1 MKKQNPT
8 FTRKHLIYFP
18 ILHIIKRYKDV
29 MNVKLEEFFAN
40 KKLLRKII
48 KKILLIITFTV
59 ALIFALF
66 NFDRVWGFIT
76 GAISLAAPFFIG
88 IAIAFVVNVLL
99 KFYEEKAFAFL
110 NKRNGRIWK
119 KIRRGVC
126 IFLSFLTFVLVIGG
140 IILFVVPELVNSVK
154 VLTDNAPSYINRLMQ
169 ETTKLLEKWNVTQ
182 EQINALKLDWSSILT
197 QATQVTTNFMGS
209 VFNITVNVANG
220 IFIMAMS
227 FIFCMYMLVNKE
239 KLTTNLKR
247 VMYAYLPNRVAK
259 RTIDVAIL
267 SNKIFSNFVR
277 GQLTE
282 ACIWFFLIY
291 LGMTVLRL
299 PYALLISAIVALCS
313 LIPIIGPYISMF
325 TAGFILLLVNPWHT
339 LTYLI
344 FFLILQQIEGNL
356 IYPRV
361 VGTSIGLPG
370 IWVLLAIIL
379 CGNLFGMVGIL
390 LGIPT
395 FSVIYTLLRGDTSA
409 RLRKKRLTTEQILR
423 NSPYEAHSPDDPE
436 QTVLEE
442 FKKNS
447 GK

>member
-1 MKKQNPT
+1 
-8 FTRKHLIYFP
+8 
-18 ILHIIKRYKDV
+18 

-197 QATQVTTNFMGS
+197 PGHSGHYQFHG
-209 VFNITVNVANG
+209 F
-220 IFIMAMS
+220 
-227 FIFCMYMLVNKE
+227 
-239 KLTTNLKR
+239 R
-247 VMYAYLPNRVAK
+247 V
-259 RTIDVAIL
+259 
-267 SNKIFSNFVR
+267 
-277 GQLTE
+277 
-282 ACIWFFLIY
+282 
-291 LGMTVLRL
+291 
-299 PYALLISAIVALCS
+299 
-313 LIPIIGPYISMF
+313 
-325 TAGFILLLVNPWHT
+325 
-339 LTYLI
+339 
-344 FFLILQQIEGNL
+344 
-356 IYPRV
+356 
-361 VGTSIGLPG
+361 
-370 IWVLLAIIL
+370 
-379 CGNLFGMVGIL
+379 
-390 LGIPT
+390 
-395 FSVIYTLLRGDTSA
+395 
-409 RLRKKRLTTEQILR
+409 
-423 NSPYEAHSPDDPE
+423 
-436 QTVLEE
+436 
-442 FKKNS
+442 
-447 GK
+447 

>member
-1 MKKQNPT
+1 
-8 FTRKHLIYFP
+8 
-18 ILHIIKRYKDV
+18 

-239 KLTTNLKR
+239 KLTTTLKR
-247 VMYAYLPNRVAK
+247 VMYA
-259 RTIDVAIL
+259 
-267 SNKIFSNFVR
+267 
-277 GQLTE
+277 
-282 ACIWFFLIY
+282 
-291 LGMTVLRL
+291 
-299 PYALLISAIVALCS
+299 
-313 LIPIIGPYISMF
+313 
-325 TAGFILLLVNPWHT
+325 
-339 LTYLI
+339 
-344 FFLILQQIEGNL
+344 
-356 IYPRV
+356 
-361 VGTSIGLPG
+361 
-370 IWVLLAIIL
+370 
-379 CGNLFGMVGIL
+379 
-390 LGIPT
+390 
-395 FSVIYTLLRGDTSA
+395 
-409 RLRKKRLTTEQILR
+409 
-423 NSPYEAHSPDDPE
+423 
-436 QTVLEE
+436 
-442 FKKNS
+442 
-447 GK
+447 

>member
-1 MKKQNPT
+1 MKKQNPN

-277 GQLTE
+277 GQLTGFSSS
-282 ACIWFFLIY
+282 IW
-291 LGMTVLRL
+291 
-299 PYALLISAIVALCS
+299 A
-313 LIPIIGPYISMF
+313 
-325 TAGFILLLVNPWHT
+325 
-339 LTYLI
+339 
-344 FFLILQQIEGNL
+344 
-356 IYPRV
+356 
-361 VGTSIGLPG
+361 
-370 IWVLLAIIL
+370 
-379 CGNLFGMVGIL
+379 
-390 LGIPT
+390 
-395 FSVIYTLLRGDTSA
+395 
-409 RLRKKRLTTEQILR
+409 
-423 NSPYEAHSPDDPE
+423 
-436 QTVLEE
+436 
-442 FKKNS
+442 
-447 GK
+447 

>member
-1 MKKQNPT
+1 MKKQNPN

-267 SNKIFSNFVR
+267 SKKIFSN
-277 GQLTE
+277 
-282 ACIWFFLIY
+282 
-291 LGMTVLRL
+291 
-299 PYALLISAIVALCS
+299 
-313 LIPIIGPYISMF
+313 
-325 TAGFILLLVNPWHT
+325 FILLLVNPWHT